1 MDLPVVRSR
10 APRVDASGKPTSVA
24 DAFRDWASRPGSE
37 PSLSNPVTRLVGLA
51 AVAATTL
58 LIASA
63 CATNPATGSHNVVLT
78 SVKGEQDQA
87 RRVHQ
92 EIIQFYGL
100 YEDQSVQDYV
110 QRVGARVAAQTPI
123 SSWDF
128 KFFVLDDDEVNA
140 FTPGGG
146 YVYIHRGLLN
156 YLSSEAELAAVL
168 GHEIGHDV
176 ARHPARTEA
185 RSVLMSV
192 GAVAAAIASG
202 NEAIA
207 EMANIGATAWIQG
220 YGREN
225 EMEADRL
232 GLEYA
237 AKAGYRPEAAI
248 ALFKVLKGQ
257 ESFELQRAKEES
269 REPNIYHGV
278 FSDHP
283 APDARVIQAAQT
295 AAHISKE
302 PAHGWLDNRDAY
314 MQAIDGLPY
323 GSSREQGIVRDN
335 RFYHEGMALTVAFP
349 RGWTVNNLRD
359 RLLVY
364 TKAKDALLQ
373 ITTEKRP
380 EQQSPREFLLKKL
393 RGGAFSRGAEIS
405 VDGMEGYTLIT
416 RAGSPL
422 DGGEG
427 PVRWAALYRDR
438 SVFLIG
444 GTSRSSANGA
454 PIDDG
459 IILSCI
465 QTMRHLK
472 PAEYPL
478 AQPYRLKIVTATST
492 TKIEDYVKNVPD
504 EKFQQE
510 RLRLLNGLYPKGEPR
525 AGDQLK
531 TLE

>member
-1 MDLPVVRSR
+1 MVRN
-10 APRVDASGKPTSVA
+10 
-24 DAFRDWASRPGSE
+24 
-37 PSLSNPVTRLVGLA
+37 L
-51 AVAATTL
+51 AVAATAAAAL
-58 LIASA
+58 LVASA
-63 CATNPATGSHNVVLT
+63 CATNPATGGHNVVLT
-78 SVKGEQDQA
+78 TVKGEQEQA
-87 RRVHQ
+87 KRVHL

-100 YEDQSVQDYV
+100 YEDQAVQDYV
-110 QRVGARVAAQTPI
+110 QSVGARVAAQTPI
-123 SSWDF
+123 ASWNF

-146 YVYIHRGLLN
+146 YVYIHRGLMN
-156 YLSSEAELAAVL
+156 YLSSEAELATVL

-176 ARHPARTEA
+176 ARHPARAET
-185 RSVLMSV
+185 RGVLMSV

-202 NEAIA
+202 SEAIA
-207 EMANIGATAWIQG
+207 QMANIGATAWLQG
-220 YGREN
+220 YGRDN

-237 AKAGYRPEAAI
+237 TKAGYRPEAMAE
-248 ALFKVLKGQ
+248 LFKVLKSQ
-257 ESFELQRAKEES
+257 ESFELQRAKDEA

-283 APDARVIQAAQT
+283 TPDARVIQAAQG
-295 AAHISKE
+295 AAHLTTE
-302 PAHGWLDNRDAY
+302 PPAGWIDNREAY
-314 MQAIDGLPY
+314 LQAINGLPY

-335 RFYHEGMALTVAFP
+335 RFYHEGMGLTVAFP

-364 TKAKDALLQ
+364 TKKKDALLQ
-373 ITTEKRP
+373 ITIEKRP
-380 EQQSPREFLLKKL
+380 EKQSPREFLLAKL
-393 RGGAFSRGAEIS
+393 KGGAFARGADLS

-416 RAGSPL
+416 RSGSPL

-427 PVRWAALYRDR
+427 PVRWAALYRDK

-444 GTSRSSANGA
+444 GASRSSASGA

-459 IILSCI
+459 IFMSSI

-478 AQPYRLKIVTATST
+478 AQPYRLKVITVATG
-492 TKIEDYVKNVPD
+492 TKIEDYVKGMPG
-504 EKFQQE
+504 ERFQKE
-510 RLRLLNGLYPKGEPR
+510 HLELLNGLYPKGEPR
-525 AGDQLK
+525 AGDSLK
-531 TLE
+531 VVE

>member
-1 MDLPVVRSR
+1 MRTLDGSVVRNF
-10 APRVDASGKPTSVA
+10 A
-24 DAFRDWASRPGSE
+24 
-37 PSLSNPVTRLVGLA
+37 LA
-51 AVAATTL
+51 ATAAAL
-58 LIASA
+58 LTSA
-63 CATNPATGSHNVVLT
+63 CATNPATGGHNVVLT
-78 SVKGEQDQA
+78 TVKGEQDQA

-92 EIIQFYGL
+92 EIVQFYGL

-110 QRVGARVAAQTPI
+110 QRVGTRVAAQTPI
-123 SSWDF
+123 ANWNF
-128 KFFVLDDDEVNA
+128 RFFVLDDDEVNA

-176 ARHPARTEA
+176 ARHPARTET

-202 NEAIA
+202 SEAIA
-207 EMANIGATAWIQG
+207 QMANIGATAWFQG

-237 AKAGYRPEAAI
+237 AKAGYRPQAMATTFK
-248 ALFKVLKGQ
+248 ALRSQ
-257 ESFELQRAKEES
+257 ESFERQQAKAES

-283 APDARVIQAAQT
+283 APDDRVIQATQRST
-295 AAHISKE
+295 HFSE
-302 PAHGWLDNRDAY
+302 PSSGWVDNRDAY
-314 MQAIDGLPY
+314 MQAINGLPY

-335 RFYHEGMALTVAFP
+335 RFYHEGLSLTVAFP

-364 TKAKDALLQ
+364 TKTKDALLQ

-380 EQQSPREFLLKKL
+380 DKQSPREFLLHKL
-393 RGGAFSRGAEIS
+393 KGGGFSRAAEFT

-427 PVRWAALYRDR
+427 PVRWTALYRDR
-438 SVFLIG
+438 SVYLIG
-444 GTSRSSANGA
+444 GASRSSANGA
-454 PIDDG
+454 PVDDG
-459 IILSCI
+459 IFMSCI

-478 AQPYRLKIVTATST
+478 AQPYRLQIVTAAST
-492 TKIEDYVKNVPD
+492 TKIEDYVKNVPA
-504 EKFQQE
+504 ETFQKE
-510 RLRLLNGLYPKGEPR
+510 RLELLNGLYPEGEPR
-525 AGDQLK
+525 AGQQIKVVD
-531 TLE
+531 